1 MSYENPAGKPLPE
14 TNSIGYK
21 LRLTSTFSGS
31 ILVALLL
38 REDEA
43 IGSIRCQD
51 KEEYEWLRKRLSGS
65 RNLEHL
71 MND

>member
-1 MSYENPAGKPLPE
+1 MSYENPVAKPTSE
-14 TNSIGYK
+14 STRIGYK
-21 LRLTSTFSGS
+21 LKLTTTFNEK

-51 KEEYEWLRKRLSGS
+51 KEEYEWLREKLTGS
-65 RNLEHL
+65 RSLVHSE
-71 MND
+71 ND